1 MTMTTFLHV
10 QLAGKILIVNRAQ
23 LMKITTIAL
32 KKVVKLM

>member
-10 QLAGKILIVNRAQ
+10 ELAGMILIVNRAQ

-32 KKVVKLM
+32 KMVGS